1 MSCGIYKITNLINGH
16 SYIGQSICIEQR
28 WKNHKHYNKEREDYP
43 LYRAFRKYGIDNFS
57 FEIIEECEPNLLDE
71 KEIYWINFYNTCSN
85 NGYNQTSGG
94 DGRNN
99 SIVKLTD
106 DDIKAIYDLLINSN
120 ITQRKI
126 AQEFEVGED
135 TISEINHGKTRVQL
149 GYTYPLRKNKKE
161 KNFCI
166 DCGAEILSI
175 STRCESCYKKT
186 LRKVERPQ
194 RNELKQ
200 LIRSTSF
207 LQIGKK
213 YGVTDNTIRK
223 WCAAENLPTKKGI
236 INSYSDEEWEL
247 I

>member
-16 SYIGQSICIEQR
+16 SYIGQSICIEIR
-28 WKNHKHYNKEREDYP
+28 WKNHKCYDKECKDYP
-43 LYRAFRKYGIDNFS
+43 LYRAFRKYGIENFS
-57 FEIIEECEPNLLDE
+57 FEIIEECEPNLLNE
-71 KEIYWINFYNTCSN
+71 KEIYWINFYNTYL

-94 DGRNN
+94 DRRNN
-99 SIVKLTD
+99 SFVKLTD
-106 DDIKAIYDLLINSN
+106 DDIKTIYDLLINSN
-120 ITQRKI
+120 ITQKQI
-126 AQEFEVGED
+126 AQEFKVDEK
-135 TISEINHGKTRVQL
+135 TISEINNGRTRIQS
-149 GYTYPLRKNKKE
+149 GYTYPLRKNRKD

-166 DCGAEILSI
+166 DCGKEILST

-194 RNELKQ
+194 RDELKQ
-200 LIRSTSF
+200 LIRSTPF

-213 YGVTDNTIRK
+213 YNVSDNTIRK
-223 WCAAENLPTKKGI
+223 WCMAENLPIKKRE

>member
-16 SYIGQSICIEQR
+16 SYIGQSICIELR
-28 WKNHKHYNKEREDYP
+28 WKNHKCYDKECENYP

-57 FEIIEECEPNLLDE
+57 FEIIEECEPNLLNE
-71 KEIYWINFYNTCSN
+71 KEVYWINFYNTYS

-106 DDIKAIYDLLINSN
+106 DDIKVIYDLLINSN

-126 AQEFEVGED
+126 AQEFGVGED
-135 TISEINHGKTRVQL
+135 TISEINHGKTRIQL

-166 DCGAEILSI
+166 DCGVEILST
-175 STRCESCYKKT
+175 STRCDSCNHK
-186 LRKVERPQ
+186 LQRVSERPT
-194 RNELKQ
+194 REELKN
-200 LIRSTSF
+200 LIRTESF
-207 LQIGKK
+207 LQIGREYK
-213 YGVTDNTIRK
+213 VSDNTIRK
-223 WCAAENLPTKKGI
+223 WCMAENLPTKKRE

>member
-28 WKNHKHYNKEREDYP
+28 WKNHKHYSKEREDYP
-43 LYRAFRKYGIDNFS
+43 LYKAFRKYGIENFS
-57 FEIIEECEPNLLDE
+57 FEIIEECKPNFLDE
-71 KEIYWINFYNTCSN
+71 KEIYWINFYNTLN
-85 NGYNQTSGG
+85 EGYNQTSGG
-94 DGRNN
+94 NGRNN
-99 SIVKLTD
+99 SIVKLTE
-106 DDIKAIYDLLINSN
+106 DDIKAIYDLLINSD

-126 AQEFEVGED
+126 AQEFGVGED
-135 TISEINHGKTRVQL
+135 TISEINHGKTRVQI

-166 DCGAEILSI
+166 DCGVEIS
-175 STRCESCYKKT
+175 STATRCEFCYKKT

-223 WCAAENLPTKKGI
+223 WCAVENLPTKRGI